1 MDIYLDN
8 EPLTSDQTSL
18 GGLLSE
24 ARQQLGDSGRVIV
37 EIRVDGQALD
47 ADALDEQ
54 RIIEAAEV
62 QFVTANPREL
72 TISTLQQ
79 VRGALDNARQAQSE
93 AASMLRADQPNEA
106 LDHVRDLLTV
116 WQQAQQ
122 SVLHSAQLLE
132 IPLDEIEA
140 NGRPV
145 AQIIDELSEM
155 LSELRGQ
162 LTSNDWLGV
171 ADTLDE
177 PLRLAVD
184 DWQQL
189 IDALCQRINQP

>member
-8 EPLTSDQTSL
+8 QPLTCDENTL

-24 ARQQLGDSGRVIV
+24 ARQKLGDSERVIV
-37 EIRVDGQALD
+37 EIRLDGQALD
-47 ADALDEQ
+47 AAALDEQ
-54 RIIEAAEV
+54 QVIEAEEV

-72 TISTLQQ
+72 TVSTLQQ
-79 VRGALDNARQAQSE
+79 VRNALDNARDAQSE
-93 AASMLRADQPNEA
+93 AASLLRADQANDA
-106 LDHVRDLLTV
+106 LDQIRDLLTV

-122 SVLHSAQLLE
+122 SVLHSAQLLD
-132 IPLDEIEA
+132 IPLNEMEA

-145 AQIIDELSEM
+145 AEVVDELSEM
-155 LSELRGQ
+155 LSELRTQ

-184 DWQQL
+184 DWQHL